1 MCEDDTEEMKPDIK
15 WLFDRVISIVF
26 SVILLFLMLSIIIGV
41 VRLFVTLGDLAI
53 HKELSADYLKII
65 SAILTLFILAE
76 LSRSLAEYFTVR
88 RLRLTYIVDAAIV
101 FVLREV
107 MIDLFEKTI
116 VPPQIL
122 SLSVLLLALTVL
134 RVSSMMM
141 YQREKKIIT

>member
-1 MCEDDTEEMKPDIK
+1 MKLDIK
-15 WLFDRVISIVF
+15 WLFDRVIAIVF

-41 VRLFVTLGDLAI
+41 VRLFVTLGDLVI
-53 HKELSADYLKII
+53 HDELSADYLNII
-65 SAILTLFILAE
+65 SEVLTLFILAE
-76 LSRSLAEYFTVR
+76 LSRSLAEFFTVR

-107 MIDLFEKTI
+107 MIDLFEKAI
-116 VPPQIL
+116 VPAEII

-134 RVSSMMM
+134 RVSTMLM

>member
-1 MCEDDTEEMKPDIK
+1 MKPDIK